1 MAPAEHGAQR
11 PDGVD
16 ARVLVAEGGE
26 DVGLEG
32 VEGVDDEGAGLG
44 AVVGLGDVEPQAE
57 VVGVGGADEGRDVAE
72 ADRRHA
78 GIQSMIVFSR

>member
-1 MAPAEHGAQR
+1 MPSA
-11 PDGVD
+11 DGVD
-16 ARVLVAEGGE
+16 ARVLGAEGGE

-44 AVVGLGDVEPQAE
+44 AIVGLRDVEPEAE
-57 VVGVGGADEGRDVAE
+57 VVGVGGADEARGVAE

-78 GIQSMIVFSR
+78 GDPVDDL